1 MKKIFSIL
9 KQSWISILLVII
21 LLFIQANCDLALPD
35 YTSNIINIGIQQS
48 GIDSNVLEAIR
59 KSEME
64 NIMVFSNDKED
75 KILLDNYELIK
86 KGNKK
91 YIKKYPIIEKEDIY
105 ILKENYNKEELEK
118 IFNDS
123 LLMVYVFTSEEMKP
137 MISENLNISNDTNV
151 IDIFKTLEDN
161 KIEEIKNNVL
171 DKVDDLSETMIN
183 QITINLVKNEYQIIG
198 IDVEG
203 MQLKYI
209 AISGLKMLGLSFI
222 IMVIAISVTYLT
234 SRIGSSFSKNL
245 RSNVVEKV
253 MSYSNKEFEKLS
265 TASLITRSTN
275 DINQIQMLVI
285 MLLRIVVYAPIIG
298 FGALA
303 KVSKTPMEWIIAVAV
318 LSILSFVIIIFSFAI
333 PKFKK
338 LQKLVDKVN
347 LVFREILNG
356 IPVIRAFAT
365 EKHEEEKFD
374 KANSNLTKTNL
385 FVSRLMTFMMPTMML
400 IMYAVQILIVW
411 VGSKNVDLGNIQV
424 GDLLAFI
431 TYTMQ
436 IIMSFLM
443 ISMVSII
450 LPRAWVSV
458 KRIAEVFNLETSI
471 KNKDNSIKLNKKFK
485 GIVEFKDV
493 YFRYPDAEE
502 DVLEN
507 ISFKALPGTTTAFI
521 GSTGSGKSTLIN
533 LIPRFFDVTGG
544 KILIDGINI
553 KDIDLH
559 NLRDVI
565 GFVPQKGI
573 LFSGTIASNIMFGK
587 KITKQEMEKVAN
599 IAQAK
604 KFIEEKDKKYN
615 SEISQGGTNVSG
627 GQKQRLAIAR
637 AIAKNPKIYVFD
649 DSFSALDYKTD
660 ANLRKMLK
668 KETKDATIF
677 IVAQRINTIMNADQI
692 IVLDEGKIVGIG
704 THNELIKKCK
714 VYKEIALSQL
724 SKEELTNG

>member
-9 KQSWISILLVII
+9 KKSWKSILLVII

-48 GIDSNVLEAIR
+48 GIDSNVLEAVR

-64 NIMVFSNDKED
+64 NIMVFSNNNED
-75 KILLDNYELIK
+75 KILLENYELIK

-91 YIKKYPIIEKEDIY
+91 NIKKYPILEKEDIY
-105 ILKENYNKEELEK
+105 ILRENYKKEDLEK
-118 IFNDS
+118 IFNNS

-137 MISENLNISNDTNV
+137 MISEYLNISNDINV
-151 IDIFKTLEDN
+151 IDIFKTLDDT
-161 KIEEIKNNVL
+161 KITEIKNNVL

-198 IDVEG
+198 IDVEN

-234 SRIGSSFSKNL
+234 SKIGSGFSRNL

-338 LQKLVDKVN
+338 LQQLVDKVN

-356 IPVIRAFAT
+356 IPVIRAFST

-374 KANSNLTKTNL
+374 KANFDLTKTNL

-471 KNKDNSIKLNKKFK
+471 KNIDNPIKLNKKFK
-485 GIVEFKDV
+485 GVVEFKDV

-692 IVLDEGKIVGIG
+692 VVLDEGKIVGIG

>member
-1 MKKIFSIL
+1 MRKIFSIL
-9 KQSWISILLVII
+9 KKSWLSILLVII

-48 GIDSNVLEAIR
+48 GIDSNVLEALR

-75 KILLDNYELIK
+75 KILLDNYKLIE

-91 YIKKYPIIEKEDIY
+91 YTKKYPILEKEDIY
-105 ILKENYNKEELEK
+105 ILKENYKKEELEK
-118 IFNDS
+118 IFNNS

-137 MISENLNISNDTNV
+137 MIYKNLNINSDVNV

-234 SRIGSSFSKNL
+234 SKIGSKFSKNL

-338 LQKLVDKVN
+338 LQQLVDKVN

-356 IPVIRAFAT
+356 IPVIRAFST

-374 KANSNLTKTNL
+374 KANFDLTKTNL

-471 KNKDNSIKLNKKFK
+471 KNIDNPIKLNKKFK
-485 GIVEFKDV
+485 GVVEFKDV

-692 IVLDEGKIVGIG
+692 VVLDEGKIVGIG

>member
-9 KQSWISILLVII
+9 KKSWISILLVII

-35 YTSNIINIGIQQS
+35 YTSNIINVGIQQS
-48 GIDSNVLEAIR
+48 GIDTNVLEAVR

-64 NIMVFSNDKED
+64 NIMVFSNNEED
-75 KILLDNYELIK
+75 KILLENYKLIE
-86 KGNKK
+86 KGNKE
-91 YIKKYPIIEKEDIY
+91 YIKKYPILEKQDIY
-105 ILKENYNKEELEK
+105 ILKENHKKEKLEK
-118 IFNDS
+118 IFNNS

-137 MISENLNISNDTNV
+137 IITKELNISNDINV
-151 IDIFKTLEDN
+151 IDIFKNLEDE

-171 DKVDDLSETMIN
+171 DKMEDLSDTMIN
-183 QITINLVKNEYQIIG
+183 QITINLVKNEYKEVGLNIE
-198 IDVEG
+198 D

-234 SRIGSSFSKNL
+234 SKIGSSFSRNL

-253 MSYSNKEFEKLS
+253 MSYSNKEFENLS

-338 LQKLVDKVN
+338 LQQLVDKVN

-356 IPVIRAFAT
+356 IPVIRAFST
-365 EKHEEEKFD
+365 EKYEEEKFD

-385 FVSRLMTFMMPTMML
+385 FVSRLMTFMMPTMMF
-400 IMYAVQILIVW
+400 IMYAVQVLIIW
-411 VGSKNVDLGNIQV
+411 VGSKNVDLGNLQV

-436 IIMSFLM
+436 IIISFLM

-458 KRIAEVFNLETSI
+458 KRIAEVFNLEPSI
-471 KNKDNSIKLNKKFK
+471 KNIETPVKLNKKNK
-485 GIVEFKDV
+485 GVVEFKDV

-559 NLRDVI
+559 SLRDVI

-587 KITKQEMEKVAN
+587 KISKQEMEKVAN

-604 KFIEEKDKKYN
+604 DFIEEKDKKYN

>member
-48 GIDSNVLEAIR
+48 GIDSNVLEAVR

-91 YIKKYPIIEKEDIY
+91 YIKKYPILEKEDIY
-105 ILKENYNKEELEK
+105 ILKENYKKEELEK
-118 IFNDS
+118 IFNNS

-137 MISENLNISNDTNV
+137 MIYKNLNISNDVNV
-151 IDIFKTLEDN
+151 IDIFKTLEDE
-161 KIEEIKNNVL
+161 KKEEIKNNVL

-183 QITINLVKNEYQIIG
+183 QITINLVKNEYQTIG
-198 IDVEG
+198 IDIEG

-234 SRIGSSFSKNL
+234 SKIGSKFSKNL

-318 LSILSFVIIIFSFAI
+318 LSILSFVIVIFSFAI

-356 IPVIRAFAT
+356 IPVIRAFST
-365 EKHEEEKFD
+365 EKHEEAKFD

-458 KRIAEVFNLETSI
+458 KRIAEVFNLESSI
-471 KNKDNSIKLNKKFK
+471 KNIDNPVKLNKKFK

-692 IVLDEGKIVGIG
+692 VVLDEGKIVGIG

>member
-1 MKKIFSIL
+1 MRKIFSIL
-9 KQSWISILLVII
+9 KKSWLSILLVII

-48 GIDSNVLEAIR
+48 GIDSNVLEALR

-75 KILLDNYELIK
+75 KILLDNYKLIE

-91 YIKKYPIIEKEDIY
+91 YTKKYPILEKEDIY
-105 ILKENYNKEELEK
+105 ILKENYKKEELEK
-118 IFNDS
+118 IFNNS

-137 MISENLNISNDTNV
+137 MIYKNLNINSDVNV

-234 SRIGSSFSKNL
+234 SKIGSKFSKNL

-471 KNKDNSIKLNKKFK
+471 KNIDNPIKLNKKFK
-485 GIVEFKDV
+485 GVIEFKDV

-604 KFIEEKDKKYN
+604 KFIKEKDKKYN